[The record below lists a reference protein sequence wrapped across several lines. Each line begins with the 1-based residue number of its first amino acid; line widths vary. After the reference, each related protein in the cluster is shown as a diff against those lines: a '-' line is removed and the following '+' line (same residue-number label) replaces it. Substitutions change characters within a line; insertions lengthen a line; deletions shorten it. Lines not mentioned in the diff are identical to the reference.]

1 MADLIIG
8 CTGAAEVLIDAAT
21 VERVLRE
28 RKQKAMLFLDI
39 GDRRNFDPAINEIEN
54 VYLYDVD
61 DLSAVAE
68 INRDERGREA
78 GKAEAIV
85 DEEVDSFC
93 RWLSG
98 LDAVPT
104 IVALRNKAEAVRQAE
119 LAKTLSSS
127 LRNLSDTEKEAL
139 EAMTNAIVN
148 KLLHAPITQLKQQ
161 GRREAVYFVAALRQ
175 LFEIEEPD
183 DR

>member
-1 MADLIIG
+1 MF
-8 CTGAAEVLIDAAT
+8 LIDLS
-21 VERVLRE
+21 VP
-28 RKQKAMLFLDI
+28 
-39 GDRRNFDPAINEIEN
+39 RNFDPTINEIEN

-68 INRDERGREA
+68 INRDDRGREA
-78 GKAEAIV
+78 VKAEAIV

-93 RWLSG
+93 RWMAG

-104 IVALRNKAEAVRQAE
+104 IVALRNKAEAIRQTE

-127 LRNLSDTEKEAL
+127 LRHLDASEREAL

-161 GRREAVYFVAALRQ
+161 ERREAVYFVAALRQ

-183 DR
+183 KS